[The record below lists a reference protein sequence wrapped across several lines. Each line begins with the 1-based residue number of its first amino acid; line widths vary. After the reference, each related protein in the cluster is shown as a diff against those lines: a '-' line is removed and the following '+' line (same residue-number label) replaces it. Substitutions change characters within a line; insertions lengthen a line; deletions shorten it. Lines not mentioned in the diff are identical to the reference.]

1 MSKGLDDAREN
12 GNDARA
18 LPLGA
23 LFAAMVSLQYGATLA
38 KGLFETIGAE
48 GTTALRL
55 GAAALILALFLRP
68 WRTRLNL
75 AVMPALI
82 GYGLMLAAMNL
93 LFYMSLRTIPLG
105 VASALQFI
113 GPLLVATLSSRRPID
128 FLWIALAVI
137 GIALVSPPV
146 AVADRL
152 DPLGVALALAAGA
165 CWALYIVLGQ
175 KAGARLGVQTTAFG
189 MAIAAIFVLPIGL
202 LHAGP
207 ALFDPQILILGL
219 IIGIF
224 SGALPFT
231 LEMLALLRLP
241 ARVYGTST
249 SIEPVI
255 GAVLGYL
262 LLNEALSPLQW
273 CGVAVIVAAVSGTSL
288 TSRARR

>member
-1 MSKGLDDAREN
+1 VTKGLGDTREN

-18 LPLGA
+18 LPLSA

-38 KGLFETIGAE
+38 KGLFETVGAE

-55 GAAALILALFLRP
+55 CAAALILALFMRP
-68 WRTRLNL
+68 WRTRLSL
-75 AVMPALI
+75 AVMPALV

-113 GPLLVATLSSRRPID
+113 GPLLVATLSSRRPVD

-137 GIALVSPPV
+137 GIALVSPPI

-152 DPLGVALALAAGA
+152 DPLGVTLALAAGA

-175 KAGARLGVQTTAFG
+175 KTGAQLGVQSTAFG
-189 MAIAAIFVLPIGL
+189 MAIAALFVLPIGL
-202 LHAGP
+202 LHAGT
-207 ALFDPQILILGL
+207 AMFDPQILILGL

-231 LEMLALLRLP
+231 LEMLALTRLP

-262 LLNEALSPLQW
+262 LLNEALTPFQW
-273 CGVAVIVAAVSGTSL
+273 CGVAVIVAAILGTSL
-288 TSRARR
+288 TSRVR